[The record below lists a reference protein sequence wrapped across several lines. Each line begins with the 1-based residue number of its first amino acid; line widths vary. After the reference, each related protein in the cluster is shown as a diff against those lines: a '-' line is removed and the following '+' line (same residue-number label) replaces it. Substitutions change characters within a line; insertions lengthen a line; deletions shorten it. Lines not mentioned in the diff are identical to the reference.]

1 MTPREARHAER
12 SREGHPLVDRIL
24 GVYNADGGIVGELRY
39 IIGHALGTV
48 SCALCDITHSPVRR
62 KREWDAFVAAL
73 GIPVD
78 LRHLNEL
85 DDREQAA
92 VGSSAPVVL
101 VEHGGVLEPLLDAA
115 QLEALDGS
123 VSAFEVAVRA
133 ALADL
138 SRGSAPAP

>member
-1 MTPREARHAER
+1 MA
-12 SREGHPLVDRIL
+12 DRIL

-62 KREWDAFVAAL
+62 KREWDSFVTNL
-73 GIPVD
+73 GVAVD

-101 VEHGGVLEPLLDAA
+101 VDDGGVLEPLLDAA
-115 QLEALDGS
+115 QLAALDGS
-123 VSAFEVAVRA
+123 VTAFEMAIRA

-138 SRGSAPAP
+138 SRGSAPAQ